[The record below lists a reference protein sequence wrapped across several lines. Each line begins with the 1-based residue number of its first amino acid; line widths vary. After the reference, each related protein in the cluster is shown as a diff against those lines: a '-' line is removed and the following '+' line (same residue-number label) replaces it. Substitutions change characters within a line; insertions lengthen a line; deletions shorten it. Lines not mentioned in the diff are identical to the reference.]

1 LARYNKSIPHP
12 GASFEETNRGMLRLV
27 AKTMG
32 PLIKEVVFLG
42 GTVLPFLL
50 SSRFRQYV
58 RIAKD
63 VDCIVDL
70 DSKQEIYLFED
81 ELRERGFTKRRNGA
95 VCQWTFQGVN
105 IDVLPA
111 DPEILS
117 FNNRWCREAMEYA
130 QPITLEED
138 LTINAI
144 SPAYFLAVKFDA
156 FYQRGR
162 GYYLT
167 SPDMYDVVLLMA
179 GQPDIVVDVRDRTS
193 EALKQYFSHE
203 LQKLLDHSD
212 NLSQLIP
219 TLFPENRDV
228 QRQLPLVVSGIREII
243 SMKPVAIA

>member
-1 LARYNKSIPHP
+1 M
-12 GASFEETNRGMLRLV
+12 T
-27 AKTMG
+27 
-32 PLIKEVVFLG
+32 KEVVFLG
-42 GTVLPFLL
+42 GTVLPFLV
-50 SSRFRQYV
+50 SSPFRQYV
-58 RIAKD
+58 RLAKD

-81 ELRERGFTKRRNGA
+81 ELRDRGFTKRRNGA

-111 DPEILS
+111 DPDILS

-130 QPITLEED
+130 QPINIGEA

-167 SPDMYDVVLLMA
+167 SFDIYDIVLLMA
-179 GQPDIVVDVRDRTS
+179 GHPDIAVNVRDRTS

-203 LQKLLDHSD
+203 FQKLLDHSG
-212 NLSQLIP
+212 NLSQLMP

-228 QRQLPLVVSGIREII
+228 QRQLPLVVSGLQEMI
-243 SMKPVAIA
+243 SMKPVVIA